1 MVRSTKVANDR
12 HKPHFNPQTQQL
24 GEDMQIGDLVRRIK
38 LDNHLKQDPRIGI
51 VQDTIVSH
59 PDGKLVC
66 VVQWHNGQAGHYFNT
81 CLEALCK

>member
-1 MVRSTKVANDR
+1 MK
-12 HKPHFNPQTQQL
+12 
-24 GEDMQIGDLVRRIK
+24 IGDLVRRIK
-38 LDNHLKQDPRIGI
+38 RGDAPKQDPRIGI

-66 VVQWHNGQAGHYFNT
+66 VVHWHNGQEGHYFNT